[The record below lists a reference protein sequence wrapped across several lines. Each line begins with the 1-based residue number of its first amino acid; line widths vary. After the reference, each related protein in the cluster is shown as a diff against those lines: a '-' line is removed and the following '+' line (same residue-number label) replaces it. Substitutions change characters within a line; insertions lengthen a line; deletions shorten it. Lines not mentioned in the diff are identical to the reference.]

1 MVRFIREFPFPIL
14 IVVAVL
20 MLGSPFV
27 PEPHLV
33 EKARMAMNGT
43 LTHPIDLFDVVWHL
57 MPTALLVWKTV
68 LWRRERATR
77 KDAVADTP
85 IK

>member
-1 MVRFIREFPFPIL
+1 MRLIRELPFPIL

-20 MLGSPFV
+20 MLGTPFV

-43 LTHPIDLFDVVWHL
+43 LTRPIDLFDVAWHL
-57 MPTALLVWKTV
+57 LPTALLIWKTV
-68 LWRRERATR
+68 LWRRERTAAKDRSSTDDTR
-77 KDAVADTP
+77 
-85 IK
+85 